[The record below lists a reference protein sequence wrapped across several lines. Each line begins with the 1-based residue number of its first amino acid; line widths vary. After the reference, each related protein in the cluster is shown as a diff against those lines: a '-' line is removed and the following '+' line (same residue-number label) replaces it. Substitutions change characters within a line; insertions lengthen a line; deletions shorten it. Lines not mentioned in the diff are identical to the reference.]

1 MLSAQAASGP
11 QHALCPITYPH
22 EPPLRL
28 PLAHPLG
35 MTRHPASGYVQ
46 GMNDLVTPFLAVFL
60 SEHLSGDIDAWSA
73 ADLEEVGALGWG
85 RGQGNRRWCGA
96 WAHTRGLLSLGHC
109 LGGRGM
115 VMAVTD
121 CTSLQ
126 YNRAV
131 GNCGQVLPALLVH
144 SALGH
149 CGTHSSLWCARCQA

>member
-22 EPPLRL
+22 ELPLRL

-60 SEHLSGDIDAWSA
+60 SEHLPGDIDAWSA
-73 ADLEEVGALGWG
+73 ADLEEVGGLG
-85 RGQGNRRWCGA
+85 R
-96 WAHTRGLLSLGHC
+96 
-109 LGGRGM
+109 GGRGGGQQGTGAGVGPGHMGQYKGAAEPGALLGCRGM
-115 VMAVTD
+115 VTSAATE
-121 CTSLQ
+121 CTCLQ
-126 YNRAV
+126 CNRAV
-131 GNCGQVLPALLVH
+131 RQVSPVLLVH

-149 CGTHSSLWCARCQA
+149 